1 MFKKMTYGAAGV
13 LLVGALLY
21 GGNSLGYLQ
30 TAFNK
35 VRNRANDAV
44 PISFQLDAAKG
55 QLSKIDPE
63 IKDMV
68 WQIAKEKAQV
78 KKLAT
83 QIAQQDVELEKQYNE
98 MMALK
103 QHVTSGEKFYVATNG
118 KAYTNDRVKDD
129 LSHRFKMYQTAE
141 KTSAKSKEI
150 LRLRESSLDSAMAKL
165 EEAKSQKREL
175 EIQVENLAARQKMN
189 EVVITASQINID
201 NSQLSKARQ
210 MLEDIDAR
218 LSAEEEMLNLIPKY
232 TGQIP
237 VSENST
243 ETVVDVIEAM
253 DSYFEKAKDSDSKEN
268 AKTSSEELVGN

>member
-21 GGNSLGYLQ
+21 GSSSLGYIE

-35 VRNRANDAV
+35 VRNRANDAI

-55 QLSKIDPE
+55 QLTKIDPE

-83 QIAQQDVELEKQYNE
+83 QIAQQDRELEKQYNE

-118 KAYTNDRVKDD
+118 KAYASDRVKED

-141 KTSAKSKEI
+141 KTAVKSREI

-175 EIQVENLAARQKMN
+175 EVQIENLAARQKMN
-189 EVVITASQINID
+189 EVVITASELNID
-201 NSQLSKARQ
+201 SSQLSKARQ

-237 VSENST
+237 VSENESENVT
-243 ETVVDVIEAM
+243 DVIEAM
-253 DSYFEKAKDSDSKEN
+253 DTYFEKSKDSDSDE
-268 AKTSSEELVGN
+268 KTSSDELVRQ

>member
-1 MFKKMTYGAAGV
+1 MFKKITYGTAGV

-21 GGNSLGYLQ
+21 GSNTLGYIE

-35 VRNRANDAV
+35 VRNRAHDAV

-78 KKLAT
+78 KKLGA
-83 QIAQQDVELEKQYNE
+83 QISQQSVELEKQYNE

-103 QHVTSGEKFYVATNG
+103 QHVSSGEKFYVATNG
-118 KAYTNDRVKDD
+118 KAYTSDRVKED

-141 KTSAKSKEI
+141 KTAEKSKEI

-175 EIQVENLAARQKMN
+175 EVQVENLAARQKMN

-201 NSQLSKARQ
+201 NSQLAKARQ
-210 MLEDIDAR
+210 MLENIDAR

-237 VSENST
+237 VSENET
-243 ETVVDVIEAM
+243 ESAVDVVEAI
-253 DSYFEKAKDSDSKEN
+253 DAYFEKSQDSDEE
-268 AKTSSEELVGN
+268 AKKSGDELVNQ